1 MTELQNRLPAGL
13 AVVPVDLIQPC
24 PIQPRVNI
32 SVDFVDK
39 LCGSIKAG
47 RHQPLL
53 EVEPA
58 PGQRGSYQIVC
69 GEQRWR
75 AAKAAGLLEILVR
88 IHPHLGYLERLEKQ
102 YEENRLRADLDLIE
116 EAYCILLD
124 KTIRDIAVAEQ
135 LLRGSLV
142 PFQPLDEKRVLHREE
157 FVEHLDGLR
166 KLLVKQKTHTVKGA
180 DGNLVA
186 GPLSPWRESEHA
198 LGISESQRQAKLGV
212 LRLGPELLSELRELP
227 AEHAIQI
234 SRLPD
239 ADHQAELVQRAREL
253 THRQVHRV
261 VDRLLRDPDLDV
273 AKLVETELIG
283 DPEAVADPLTF
294 DEQLQVLADLCRRLV
309 RALRNLG
316 STVSTAERTTVGDL
330 LACLNAEMGD
340 FRLDR
345 GNDRK

>member
-1 MTELQNRLPAGL
+1 VTEQNRLPAGL
-13 AVVPVDLIQPC
+13 AVVPVHLIQPC
-24 PIQPRVNI
+24 PIQPRVNV

-39 LCGSIKAG
+39 LSDSIKAG

-58 PGQRGSYQIVC
+58 PGQRGRYQIVC

-102 YEENRLRADLDLIE
+102 YEENRLRADLDLVE

-124 KTIRDIAVAEQ
+124 KTIRDIVVAEQ
-135 LLRGSLV
+135 LLSDSLV
-142 PFQPLDEKRVLHREE
+142 PFPPLDERWIIHREE
-157 FVEHLDGLR
+157 FVEHLDCLR
-166 KLLVKQKTHTVKGA
+166 KLLVKHKTHTVKGA
-180 DGNLVA
+180 DGKSVA
-186 GPLSPWRESEHA
+186 GPLSPWRESEQA
-198 LGISESQRQAKLGV
+198 LGISESQRKAKLGV
-212 LRLGPELLSELRELP
+212 LRLGPELLEELRELP

-239 ADHQAELVQRAREL
+239 ADNQAALVQRAREL

-261 VDRLLRDPDLDV
+261 VDRLLHDPDLEV
-273 AKLVETELIG
+273 ATLVETELHA
-283 DPEAVADPLTF
+283 DKEAVAEPLAF
-294 DEQLQVLADLCRRLV
+294 DHQLQVLADLCRQLV
-309 RALRNLG
+309 RVLRNLS
-316 STVSTAERTTVGDL
+316 STVSVNERTTVGDL
-330 LACLNAEMGD
+330 LASLDPEMTD
-340 FRLDR
+340 FRSGP

>member
-1 MTELQNRLPAGL
+1 VTVQNRLPPGL

-24 PIQPRVNI
+24 PIQPRVNV

-39 LCGSIKAG
+39 LSGSIKAG

-58 PGQRGSYQIVC
+58 LGQSGRYQIVC

-102 YEENRLRADLDLIE
+102 YEENRLRADLDLVE
-116 EAYCILLD
+116 EAHCILLD
-124 KTIRDIAVAEQ
+124 KTIRDIVVAQQ
-135 LLRGSLV
+135 LLIDSLI
-142 PFQPLDEKRVLHREE
+142 PFQPLDERRILHREE
-157 FVEHLDGLR
+157 FVEHLVGLR
-166 KLLVKQKTHTVKGA
+166 TLLVKHKTHTVKGA
-180 DGNLVA
+180 DGNPVA
-186 GPLSPWRESEHA
+186 GPLSPWRESEQA
-198 LGISESQRQAKLGV
+198 LGISESQRKAKLGV
-212 LRLGPELLSELRELP
+212 LRLGPELLDELRELP

-234 SRLPD
+234 SRLRD

-261 VDRLLRDPDLDV
+261 VDRLLRYPDLDV
-273 AKLVETELIG
+273 AKLVETELSG
-283 DPEAVADPLTF
+283 DKEPVVEPLTF
-294 DEQLQVLADLCRRLV
+294 DEQLQVLADICRQLV
-309 RALRNLG
+309 RTLRNLG
-316 STVSTAERTTVGDL
+316 STVSADERTTVGDL
-330 LACLNAEMGD
+330 LACVDAEMID
-340 FRLDR
+340 FRSDR

>member
-1 MTELQNRLPAGL
+1 VTEQNHLPAGL
-13 AVVPVDLIQPC
+13 AVVSVELIQPC
-24 PIQPRVNI
+24 PIQPRVNV

-39 LCGSIKAG
+39 LSGSIKAG

-102 YEENRLRADLDLIE
+102 YEENRLRADLDLVE

-124 KTIRDIAVAEQ
+124 KTIRDIAFAEQ
-135 LLRGSLV
+135 LLRDSLV
-142 PFQPLDEKRVLHREE
+142 SFEALDEKRILHREE

-166 KLLVKQKTHTVKGA
+166 KLLVKHKTHTVNGS
-180 DGNLVA
+180 DGHPVA
-186 GPLSPWRESEHA
+186 GPLSPWRESEQA
-198 LGISESQRQAKLGV
+198 LGISESQRKAKVGV
-212 LRLGPELLSELRELP
+212 LRLGPELLDELRELP

-234 SRLPD
+234 SRLRD
-239 ADHQAELVQRAREL
+239 AHLQAELVQRAREL

-273 AKLVETELIG
+273 AKLVETELRA
-283 DPEAVADPLTF
+283 DREAVADPLTF
-294 DEQLQVLADLCRRLV
+294 DEQL
-309 RALRNLG
+309 
-316 STVSTAERTTVGDL
+316 
-330 LACLNAEMGD
+330 
-340 FRLDR
+340 
-345 GNDRK
+345 

>member
-1 MTELQNRLPAGL
+1 MTVQNRLPAGL

-24 PIQPRVNI
+24 PIQPRVNV
-32 SVDFVDK
+32 SVEFVDK
-39 LCGSIKAG
+39 LSGSIKAG

-102 YEENRLRADLDLIE
+102 YEENRLRADLDLVE

-135 LLRGSLV
+135 LLRDSLV

-166 KLLVKQKTHTVKGA
+166 WLLVKQKTHTVKGA

-198 LGISESQRQAKLGV
+198 LGISESQRKAKLGV
-212 LRLGPELLSELRELP
+212 LRLGPGLLSELRELP

-273 AKLVETELIG
+273 AKLVETELSG
-283 DPEAVADPLTF
+283 DLETVADPLAF
-294 DEQLQVLADLCRRLV
+294 DEQLQVVADLCRRLV

-316 STVSTAERTTVGDL
+316 STVSTAERTMVGDL

-345 GNDRK
+345 RNDRK

>member
-1 MTELQNRLPAGL
+1 VTEQNRLPAGL
-13 AVVPVDLIQPC
+13 AVVPVHLIQPC
-24 PIQPRVNI
+24 PIQPRVNV

-39 LCGSIKAG
+39 LSDSIKAG

-58 PGQRGSYQIVC
+58 PGQRGRYQIVC

-102 YEENRLRADLDLIE
+102 YEENRLRADLDLVE
-116 EAYCILLD
+116 EAFCILLD

-135 LLRGSLV
+135 LLSDSLV
-142 PFQPLDEKRVLHREE
+142 PFPPLDERRIIHREE
-157 FVEHLDGLR
+157 FVEHLDCLR
-166 KLLVKQKTHTVKGA
+166 ELLVKHKTHTVKGA
-180 DGNLVA
+180 DGKSVA
-186 GPLSPWRESEHA
+186 GSLSPWRESEQA
-198 LGISESQRQAKLGV
+198 LGISESQRKAKLGV
-212 LRLGPELLSELRELP
+212 LRLGRELLEELRELP

-273 AKLVETELIG
+273 AKLVETELCG
-283 DPEAVADPLTF
+283 DKEPVVEPLAF
-294 DEQLQVLADLCRRLV
+294 DEQLQVLADICRQLV

-316 STVSTAERTTVGDL
+316 STVSVDERTTVGDL
-330 LACLNAEMGD
+330 LACVDAEMTL
-340 FRLDR
+340 FRSDR

>member
-1 MTELQNRLPAGL
+1 VTEHDRLPAGL
-13 AVVPVDLIQPC
+13 AIVPVELIQPC
-24 PIQPRVNI
+24 PIQPRVNV

-39 LCGSIKAG
+39 LSGSIKAG

-102 YEENRLRADLDLIE
+102 YEENRLRADLDLVE

-135 LLRGSLV
+135 LLRNSLV
-142 PFQPLDEKRVLHREE
+142 PFQPLDEKRILHREE

-166 KLLVKQKTHTVKGA
+166 KRLVKHKTHTVKGA

-198 LGISESQRQAKLGV
+198 LGISESQRKAKLGV

-273 AKLVETELIG
+273 AKLVETELSG

-316 STVSTAERTTVGDL
+316 STVSTDERATVGDL

-345 GNDRK
+345 RNDRK

>member
-24 PIQPRVNI
+24 PIQPRVNV

-39 LCGSIKAG
+39 LSGSIKAG

-58 PGQRGSYQIVC
+58 LGRRGRYQIVC

-75 AAKAAGLLEILVR
+75 AAKAAGLLEVLVR

-102 YEENRLRADLDLIE
+102 YEENRLRADLDLVE
-116 EAYCILLD
+116 EAYCIQLD
-124 KTIRDIAVAEQ
+124 KTIRDIAFAEQ
-135 LLRGSLV
+135 LLRDSLIS
-142 PFQPLDEKRVLHREE
+142 FEALDEKRILHREE
-157 FVEHLDGLR
+157 FVDHLDGLR
-166 KLLVKQKTHTVKGA
+166 KLLVKHKTHTVTGA
-180 DGNLVA
+180 DGNPAA

-198 LGISESQRQAKLGV
+198 LGISESQRKAKLGV
-212 LRLGPELLSELRELP
+212 LRLGPELLGELRELP

-234 SRLPD
+234 SRLRD
-239 ADHQAELVQRAREL
+239 AAQQAELVQRAREL

-261 VDRLLRDPDLDV
+261 VDRLLNDPDLDV
-273 AKLVETELIG
+273 AKLVETELHA
-283 DPEAVADPLTF
+283 DKEAVAAPLAF
-294 DEQLQVLADLCRRLV
+294 DHQLQLLADLCRQLV
-309 RALRNLG
+309 RALRNLS
-316 STVSTAERTTVGDL
+316 STVSVNERTTVCDL
-330 LACLNAEMGD
+330 LASLDPEMTD
-340 FRLDR
+340 FRSGP